1 MSLPADCLA
10 QDRAKRV
17 LVISFSQTGQLEA
30 VVRSFIAPLENDPT
44 ITLRRILL
52 EPVEQYPFPWPLVRF
67 FDLLPECTYL
77 DPAPIMPITVA
88 PGEAYDLAIIAYQVW
103 FLSPSMPVTAFLK
116 SEAARRL
123 LADKP
128 VITLVAC
135 RNMWAMA
142 HEKMK
147 SLLADVGA
155 RLIDNVVLTDRGGFS
170 TFVTTPFWILT
181 GRKGGFFGLWTAGIA
196 REDIVACDRFG
207 HALVSGLSANQ
218 ERQGTPMLT
227 GLRAVVADPSLIS
240 MERMGD
246 LSFRLWGSVL
256 RMVGSPGT
264 RWRAALVMVFAIYLT
279 LVIVALMPISMLA
292 RRLLS
297 SFLSRRMA
305 ADRAYFEWPSGSSDH
320 HIGQIRS
327 TTLHR

>member
-1 MSLPADCLA
+1 
-10 QDRAKRV
+10 
-17 LVISFSQTGQLEA
+17 
-30 VVRSFIAPLENDPT
+30 
-44 ITLRRILL
+44 
-52 EPVEQYPFPWPLVRF
+52 
-67 FDLLPECTYL
+67 
-77 DPAPIMPITVA
+77 
-88 PGEAYDLAIIAYQVW
+88 
-103 FLSPSMPVTAFLK
+103 
-116 SEAARRL
+116 
-123 LADKP
+123 
-128 VITLVAC
+128 
-135 RNMWAMA
+135 
-142 HEKMK
+142 
-147 SLLADVGA
+147 
-155 RLIDNVVLTDRGGFS
+155 
-170 TFVTTPFWILT
+170 
-181 GRKGGFFGLWTAGIA
+181 
-196 REDIVACDRFG
+196 
-207 HALVSGLSANQ
+207 
-218 ERQGTPMLT
+218 MLT